1 MNPSEETQ
9 LRDDLRRIVPTGAPA
24 LDLDVI
30 EQRGRRE
37 QRRAIALRGLAA
49 AGVVGI
55 AAAGSLVTF
64 RHPGAGGAAP
74 DAAAP
79 VSSASASASGRP
91 SGIATPVPAPQL
103 DNVAYVRQQIAAARD
118 PANSVVE
125 MKQSRIDAGNPAET
139 DWTDPVTANVLEQTV
154 IDVGKI
160 ALWTHQY
167 LDRHRVI
174 NVNFTQVNYDSRT
187 WSFRTENF
195 GTPITG
201 PAPTAPSLGVSYIP
215 ATNLKAMLAQGFVK
229 IVGHPVVDGHRT
241 VELSVP
247 LGKNGKAETNYFYVD
262 STTFRLVRLI
272 RVFAPGSAQQAS
284 ATSDYTWVPRTPAL
298 TKLINHPQIPDG
310 FTQVPPD

>member
-24 LDLDVI
+24 LELDVI

-37 QRRAIALRGLAA
+37 QRRAVALRGLAA

-55 AAAGSLVTF
+55 AAAGSLIAF
-64 RHPGAGGAAP
+64 RNPGAGGAAP
-74 DAAAP
+74 VAAAP
-79 VSSASASASGRP
+79 VGSASASASGRQ
-91 SGIATPVPAPQL
+91 SGTATPAPAPRL
-103 DNVAYVRQQIAAARD
+103 NNVAYVRQQIAAARD

-125 MKQSRIDAGNPAET
+125 MKQSRINAGNPAET
-139 DWTDPVTANVLEQTV
+139 DWTDPVTANVMEQTV

-160 ALWTHQY
+160 TLWTHQY
-167 LDRHRVI
+167 LDRRRVI

-195 GTPITG
+195 GTPIAG
-201 PAPTAPSLGVSYIP
+201 PAPTTPVLGVSYIP
-215 ATNLKAMLAQGFVK
+215 ATELKTMLARGNVK
-229 IVGHPVVDGHRT
+229 IAGHPVVDGHRT
-241 VELSVP
+241 VELSDS
-247 LGKNGKAETNYFYVD
+247 LGKAETMYFYVD
-262 STTFRLVRLI
+262 SQTFQLVRLV

-298 TKLINHPQIPDG
+298 TKLINHPQIPAG
-310 FTQVPPD
+310 FTQVPPAS